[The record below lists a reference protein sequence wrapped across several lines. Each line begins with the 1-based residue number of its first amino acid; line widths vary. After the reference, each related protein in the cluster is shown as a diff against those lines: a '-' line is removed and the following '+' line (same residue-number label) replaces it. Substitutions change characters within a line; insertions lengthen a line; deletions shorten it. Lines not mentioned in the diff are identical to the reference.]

1 MLQVGPFEMTDTE
14 ESFWEIVKNFG
25 YLVSEFH
32 YEGGCLDIGHGRN
45 ECVSVSFYNRRTRKR
60 ITIAENYDGN
70 SISKKFQLS
79 GFLGKTKADETGNGS
94 SWKEFALHV
103 KQQYS
108 SIL

>member
-32 YEGGCLDIGHGRN
+32 YEGGRLDIGRGRN
-45 ECVSVSFYNRRTRKR
+45 ECVSVSFFNRRTRKR
-60 ITIAENYDGN
+60 ITITENYDG
-70 SISKKFQLS
+70 SINRKFHLS
-79 GFLGKTKADETGNGS
+79 GFLGRTRIDETGNGS

-103 KQQYS
+103 KQHYS
-108 SIL
+108 GIL

>member
-45 ECVSVSFYNRRTRKR
+45 ECVSVSFFNRRTRKR
-60 ITIAENYDGN
+60 ITITENYDGN
-70 SISKKFQLS
+70 SINKKFHLS
-79 GFLGKTKADETGNGS
+79 GFLGKTRIDENGDGN

-103 KQQYS
+103 KQHYS
-108 SIL
+108 GIL